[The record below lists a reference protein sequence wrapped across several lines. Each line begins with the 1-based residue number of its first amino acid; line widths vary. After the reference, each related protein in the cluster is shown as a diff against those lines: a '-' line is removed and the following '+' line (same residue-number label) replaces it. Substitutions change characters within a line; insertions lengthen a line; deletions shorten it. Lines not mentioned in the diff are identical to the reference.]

1 MRGLCV
7 QVGGDSHSS
16 FHGFA
21 EPTEVHGHS
30 LELTVWIISSYGEM
44 GGEIKQG
51 RRRTNKYVSVPDV
64 PGTNLNP
71 IPSFVG
77 WSSAPPLCRT
87 TFPLP
92 SAGASPVWRWPG
104 SWWSATST
112 RRGWWSFRRLSGG
125 QRWSGEP
132 GCWVTFLFRTEPVH
146 VLPCGQCN
154 PYWHRVE
161 KYWKFSR
168 L

>member
-1 MRGLCV
+1 MWGLHV
-7 QVGGDSHSS
+7 QVGGDSHSC
-16 FHGFA
+16 FCGFA
-21 EPTEVHGHS
+21 EHPEVNGHS
-30 LELTVWIISSYGEM
+30 LELTIWISSSYGEI
-44 GGEIKQG
+44 GVKSNRVGEEL
-51 RRRTNKYVSVPDV
+51 TNMCLPPDL

-92 SAGASPVWRWPG
+92 SADASPVWRWPG

-112 RRGWWSFRRLSGG
+112 RRGWWSSKRLSGG
-125 QRWSGEP
+125 QRWSGEAA
-132 GCWVTFLFRTEPVH
+132 CWVTFLFRTEPIH

-154 PYWHRVE
+154 PYQHRFE
-161 KYWKFSR
+161 KYWEFSR